1 MTTLFNNE
9 ASHRPCRSR
18 PHGPRIRCSSCLHPL
33 LNITRC
39 QRRTH
44 HQRLKKEKA
53 KRNSIE
59 STDELPARVLVW
71 KVMDWIFILFY
82 LLTWKIMPKR
92 VSKPFW
98 PKDSPLIKWAIVK
111 FGHQKGGFFYF
122 VFSQSYVLASYDI
135 VWRHCWPSLLFV
147 VIIKLNILVLF
158 FFGLIVEHPCP

>member
-1 MTTLFNNE
+1 MIFGLLM
-9 ASHRPCRSR
+9 
-18 PHGPRIRCSSCLHPL
+18 RISFKIWYCKSFY
-33 LNITRC
+33 
-39 QRRTH
+39 
-44 HQRLKKEKA
+44 RLKKEKA

-158 FFGLIVEHPCP
+158 FFWVNSRTSLSLINFYYYSPV